1 MKIEKEPKNMRG
13 LHLVGEGENGYAS
26 DIYGPLKVGLTS
38 THRTQNQQ
46 LSESLSSLEK
56 RIETLESRY
65 LEVLGTFLSVT
76 EHLVK
81 LGAFTNARITIEKEE
96 TIE

>member
-1 MKIEKEPKNMRG
+1 MRG
-13 LHLVGEGENGYAS
+13 LALVGEGESGYAS
-26 DIYGPLKVGLTS
+26 NPFGPVKVGLTT

-56 RIETLESRY
+56 RIETLESKY

-81 LGAFTNARITIEKEE
+81 LGAFTNARITIDKEVNE
-96 TIE
+96 

>member
-1 MKIEKEPKNMRG
+1 MRTENWPRPTLG
-13 LHLVGEGENGYAS
+13 LVTGGKDESGNAS
-26 DIYGPLKVGLTS
+26 EIYGPLKAGLTT

-56 RIETLESRY
+56 RIETLESKY

-81 LGAFTNARITIEKEE
+81 LGAFTNARITIDKEVNE
-96 TIE
+96 